1 MKKLTI
7 PFFFCFLVLLPISGV
22 AADKNVVT
30 DREKAALLMKTSGD
44 LYTLC
49 SLEPQ
54 SALYDKGLAFCYGFV
69 SGAMS
74 FYGAIADSPKTPKV
88 ICTDHDIPRGVMVE
102 TFLRWAENNQD
113 KMQES
118 PIDGLV
124 RAAMD
129 RWPCPQKQGE
139 N

>member
-7 PFFFCFLVLLPISGV
+7 LFFFCFLVLLPLTVVG
-22 AADKNVVT
+22 ADNQMVT
-30 DREKAALLMKTSGD
+30 DREKAALFMKTSGD

-49 SLEPQ
+49 SLDENNG
-54 SALYDKGLAFCYGFV
+54 LYDKGIAFCYGFV

-88 ICTDHDIPRGVMVE
+88 ICTDHDIPRGVMVD
-102 TFLRWAENNQD
+102 TFLRWAESNQD

-129 RWPCPQKQGE
+129 RWPCPHKKGG